1 MRMLSERFMGDLVQQ
16 EGLLNPILARVK
28 KDQTLMIAIRENY
41 INLYYRGSKLL
52 RVTEQSAGS

>member
-1 MRMLSERFMGDLVQQ
+1 MGDFVQP

-41 INLYYRGSKLL
+41 INLYYRGGKLL